1 MSLNATKRI
10 VAPLTLLAIPLFGT
24 IFFKQVNWSVFDFLI
39 MGSLLLIIGLG
50 VHFIVEKIK
59 NKKQRWVYLIYLI
72 LIFLILWAELA
83 VGIFGSPL
91 AGN

>member
-1 MSLNATKRI
+1 MSLKATKRI
-10 VAPLTLLAIPLFGT
+10 VAPLILLIIPLFGT

-39 MGSLLLIIGLG
+39 MGSLLLILGLG
-50 VHFIVEKIK
+50 VHLMVEKIK
-59 NKKQRWVYLIYLI
+59 NKKLRWVYLIYLI